1 MSARPCFRCLALAV
15 LLVPAA
21 AQADVITLSAAAKT
35 LTTGGTGYLAEKWD
49 GPFGYGVEAGL
60 ELLGI
65 DLLGEAYMFDTDQY
79 QFSGN
84 IGFDMTFGDTV
95 RVTPGVFGGA
105 IVYYLPEPTNPSGLD
120 VSTLPSDVKDQIG
133 ASNLEKIDTEYQ
145 KVAKNE
151 EAANRT
157 LTALTGRAR
166 LTVEYPLL
174 PILFLGVEGDAGVH
188 YLVSG
193 SDATTKAKRSLIEEQ
208 KAAHPGTDNALAY
221 DALGDAIG
229 ANDSTEIDRTG
240 INWSAGAF
248 IKVEL

>member
-1 MSARPCFRCLALAV
+1 MSTRPVFRCLALTS
-15 LLVPAA
+15 LLLPVAA
-21 AQADVITLSAAAKT
+21 NADIITLSAAAKT

-49 GPFGYGVEAGL
+49 GPFGYGIEAGL

-84 IGFDMTFGDTV
+84 IGFDLTFGEDL

-105 IVYYLPEPTNPSGLD
+105 IVYYLAEPTNPSGLD

-133 ASNLEKIDTEYQ
+133 ASNLAKVDEQYQ
-145 KVAKNE
+145 KLAKDE
-151 EAANRT
+151 EKANRT

-174 PILFLGVEGDAGVH
+174 PILFLGLEGDAGVH

-193 SDATTKAKRSLIEEQ
+193 ADATTKAKKSLIEEQ
-208 KAAHPGTDNALAY
+208 KAEHPGPQNAIAY

-240 INWSAGAF
+240 INWSAGVF
-248 IKVEL
+248 VKVEL